1 MKIQEYL
8 ALDRE
13 QLHDELARMGRAQRA
28 KFDAQLAMFC
38 ALQTNTTTPTVLP
51 AFMIAGGKTI
61 AFDKQTMSCRASIC
75 RAPHK
80 NRR

>member
-13 QLHDELARMGRAQRA
+13 QLHAELARMGRSQRA
-28 KFDAQLAMFC
+28 KFDAQLAMLC
-38 ALQTNTTTPTVLP
+38 ALQANTIEARKLP
-51 AFMIAGGKTI
+51 AYMIAGGKTI
-61 AFDKQTMSCRASIC
+61 AFEKQQMTCRASVC